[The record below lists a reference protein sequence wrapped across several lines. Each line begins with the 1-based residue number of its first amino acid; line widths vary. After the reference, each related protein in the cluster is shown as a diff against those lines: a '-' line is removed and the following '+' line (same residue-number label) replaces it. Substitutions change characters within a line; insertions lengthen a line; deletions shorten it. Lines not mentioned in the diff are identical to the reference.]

1 MQGDVMDA
9 VLSVQNVDA
18 GMLARVVGGVER
30 VCFVGGIRLS
40 HPPLA
45 VTMVTPWQRPGVL
58 PEKGAGLPA

>member
-18 GMLARVVGGVER
+18 GMLARVGGVER

-58 PEKGAGLPA
+58 PEKSAALPA